1 MLKHIREILKE
12 VIEIFDNTTK
22 EHESILSELEEKE
35 YSNDK
40 SNDKRNTNAESYKDN
55 SNDKAKSLEDSNYF
69 TEPSHYN
76 PYRNNK

>member
-22 EHESILSELEEKE
+22 EHESILSELEEK
-35 YSNDK
+35 D
-40 SNDKRNTNAESYKDN
+40 NTETSNAESYKDI

>member
-22 EHESILSELEEKE
+22 EHESILSELEEK
-35 YSNDK
+35 D
-40 SNDKRNTNAESYKDN
+40 NTETSNAESYKDN